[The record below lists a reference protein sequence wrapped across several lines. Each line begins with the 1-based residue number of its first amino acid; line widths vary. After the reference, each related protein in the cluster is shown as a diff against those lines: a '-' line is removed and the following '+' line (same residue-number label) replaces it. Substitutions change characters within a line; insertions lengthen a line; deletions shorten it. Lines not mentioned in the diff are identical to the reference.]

1 MRPRRHPV
9 EKTLGPEHPSKRVG
23 WTLGACGD
31 ASSAKETDTA
41 GHRGQAVMKAQA
53 RHRFFWPSMDKDIE
67 AYVSDCPQC
76 AESKARPHKHWGPRR
91 ATMPPVSP
99 FTHYSLI

>member
-31 ASSAKETDTA
+31 ASSAKA
-41 GHRGQAVMKAQA
+41 LYLRCAQGYQKHFGPDYEWA
-53 RHRFFWPSMDKDIE
+53 R
-67 AYVSDCPQC
+67 
-76 AESKARPHKHWGPRR
+76 KARAAAERCG
-91 ATMPPVSP
+91 
-99 FTHYSLI
+99 